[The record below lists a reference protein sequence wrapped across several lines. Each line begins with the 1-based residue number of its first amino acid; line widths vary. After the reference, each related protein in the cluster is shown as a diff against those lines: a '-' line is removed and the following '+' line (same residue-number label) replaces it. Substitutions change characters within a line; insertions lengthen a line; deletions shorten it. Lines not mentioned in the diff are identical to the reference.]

1 MAVTTITTNICEFDL
16 DGTLVYSIDAI
27 VESWKSLSKQYPEF
41 VVDDDFLHK
50 THGVRVFDIIKRYLP
65 KSTKDLTEDEILE
78 LSEQFQIDICEK
90 FGGLAKPVT
99 GSLQFLDSIPQDKWC
114 IVTSGSYNLAIRW
127 FSKVLKIEKPK
138 VFITADDI
146 PNGEGKPNPYPYLLG
161 ARNTY
166 KLLES
171 KGELTDDVHE
181 KRVVFEDAPAGIEAG
196 LKSGAIVIGIASN
209 YDSDYLYKYGANYVI
224 KDYSSIKVVKHENDL
239 IHLEINY
246 L

>member
-1 MAVTTITTNICEFDL
+1 MAIATITTNICEFDL
-16 DGTLVYSIDAI
+16 DGTLVYSVDAI
-27 VESWKSLSKQYPEF
+27 IEAWTSFSKQYPEL
-41 VVDDDFLHK
+41 VVDKDFLHQ
-50 THGVRVFDIIKRYLP
+50 THGVRVYDVIRKYLP
-65 KSTKDLTEDEILE
+65 NTIKDLNDDEVLK

-90 FGGLAKPVT
+90 FGGLATPVT

-127 FSKVLKIEKPK
+127 FSRVLKIDQPK

-146 PNGEGKPNPYPYLLG
+146 PNGQGKPNPYPYLLG

-171 KGELTDDVHE
+171 KDELTDDVHE

-196 LKSGAIVIGIASN
+196 LKSGATVIGIAST
-209 YDSDYLYKYGANYVI
+209 YDSDYLYKYGASYVI
-224 KDYSSIKVVKHENDL
+224 KDYSSIKVVKHEDGL